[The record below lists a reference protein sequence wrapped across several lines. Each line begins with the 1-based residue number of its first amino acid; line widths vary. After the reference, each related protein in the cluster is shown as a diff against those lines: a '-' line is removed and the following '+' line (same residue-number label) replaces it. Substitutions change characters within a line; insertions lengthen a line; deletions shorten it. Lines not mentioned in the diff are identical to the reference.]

1 MTRKIILI
9 AAFCFHGSSVQY
21 FMENLSFQT
30 PVVIYAGLPTKFH
43 LVSNVS
49 DASDFLFDNWAE
61 NDSLQWTDAMN
72 RCAWA
77 SVGKAS
83 VEAARSAFLVAVKTA
98 GMRIDPSISLY

>member
-1 MTRKIILI
+1 
-9 AAFCFHGSSVQY
+9 
-21 FMENLSFQT
+21 MENLSFQT

-49 DASDFLFDNWAE
+49 DASDFLFDNWAD
-61 NDSLQWTDAMN
+61 NDSPQWTEALN

-77 SVGKAS
+77 HAGKAS

-98 GMRIDPSISLY
+98 GMRIDPSIALY